1 LGHAYTPGLKV
12 ATQSTVRKERLLPL
26 AGDVVVRVGQRV
38 RASDVVARAALP
50 GDIAPVPV
58 ANKLGVAPAELPECM
73 LKREGDPVASG
84 ELIARTKGFFGMFK
98 SECASPMQG
107 SIASISKVTG
117 QVMVQGPPV
126 PVEIHAYLDGVVVD
140 ILPGEGAVIETQAAF
155 VQGIFGVGGETH
167 GTLECVVQSPA
178 DVLDTQRVPAQAKG
192 KVLVGGSLVTYD
204 AIVKARDCGAVAVV
218 AGGMHDADLHKLL
231 GYDLGVA
238 ITGNEELGITLVI
251 TEGFGQIA
259 MADRTFK
266 LLRSKQG
273 RDASVNGATQIR
285 AGVMRPEII
294 VPLSEAEA
302 KAGTEASVHA
312 DVGLRSGDTVRIIR
326 EPHFG
331 ELGTIVTLPAPLQT
345 LDSESKARVLE
356 LELANGQR
364 LTVARAN
371 VEIIEER

>member
-1 LGHAYTPGLKV
+1 
-12 ATQSTVRKERLLPL
+12 
-26 AGDVVVRVGQRV
+26 
-38 RASDVVARAALP
+38 
-50 GDIAPVPV
+50 
-58 ANKLGVAPAELPECM
+58 M
-73 LKREGDPVASG
+73 
-84 ELIARTKGFFGMFK
+84 
-98 SECASPMQG
+98 
-107 SIASISKVTG
+107 
-117 QVMVQGPPV
+117 
-126 PVEIHAYLDGVVVD
+126 
-140 ILPGEGAVIETQAAF
+140 
-155 VQGIFGVGGETH
+155 QGIFGVGGETH
-167 GTLECVVQSPA
+167 GVLECVVGSA
-178 DVLDTQRVPAQAKG
+178 RDVLDTQRIPAQAKG
-192 KVLVGGSLVTYD
+192 KILVGGSLVTYD
-204 AIVKARDCGAVAVV
+204 AIVRARDRGAVAVV

-259 MADRTFK
+259 MAERTFK

-294 VPLSEAEA
+294 VPLTDAEA
-302 KAGTEASVHA
+302 KAGSEASVHA

-331 ELGTIVTLPAPLQT
+331 ELGTIVTLPAPLQR

-371 VEIIEER
+371 VEIIEEQ